1 MLADELS
8 FVQNKSDVTIDSVT
22 ASKRL
27 RRHLLAT
34 NTSIIAYSAVVYSQ
48 TDSDMS
54 SVLASVQSELLSAFN
69 TSSGDDDCGFASA
82 LSSSLSSSS
91 VTVDCAAS
99 SSLTTSSLTISYNPS
114 PAPTASPGT
123 SSSNKGLLDGNVTVA
138 ASALVVVL
146 ALVGTVVVVGVVRQ
160 RNKKSGKGNDGDNM
174 MSGVFDL
181 TVDENDN
188 GIVLSDEPRKQRGTS
203 FEFLNDPSWRANLD
217 RENSAPSD
225 SEQNRRS
232 QMFNDVLLS
241 AGLGSYK
248 PELAELGVM
257 DVNDLR
263 RLLSNDDHRM
273 LETIGIR
280 KLQVS
285 KLRRA
290 LEPRNI
296 PTSPTEGSR
305 LGSEGGR
312 ISENDPDF
320 ISRAFSFR
328 SVQAGRLVSDQ
339 RASASKDRGGSFPR
353 PPSLAVMRSSDALDE
368 TQPEFKDLLDEAGLK
383 EYATR
388 LGDIGVQ
395 SVDDTVNLLQSSSD
409 EAETKLKSI
418 GFRRVQIARLRQ
430 AVTKSR
436 PGSLTPVSS
445 PRAADDDD
453 NEKAGKGALPGI
465 KL

>member
-1 MLADELS
+1 M
-8 FVQNKSDVTIDSVT
+8 
-22 ASKRL
+22 
-27 RRHLLAT
+27 
-34 NTSIIAYSAVVYSQ
+34 
-48 TDSDMS
+48 
-54 SVLASVQSELLSAFN
+54 
-69 TSSGDDDCGFASA
+69 
-82 LSSSLSSSS
+82 
-91 VTVDCAAS
+91 
-99 SSLTTSSLTISYNPS
+99 
-114 PAPTASPGT
+114 
-123 SSSNKGLLDGNVTVA
+123 A

-217 RENSAPSD
+217 RWMRNSENSAPSD